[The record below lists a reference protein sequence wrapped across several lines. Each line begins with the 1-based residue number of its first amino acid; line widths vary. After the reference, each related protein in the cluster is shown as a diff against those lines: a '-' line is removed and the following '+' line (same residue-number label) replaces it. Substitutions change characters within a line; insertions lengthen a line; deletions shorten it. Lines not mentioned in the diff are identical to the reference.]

1 MAGHK
6 YSSKVFLYVALAAF
20 PSFIVALIL
29 LWQTDISHYGK
40 LLCSLLLGLSV
51 TGFSLAVKNQIN
63 FQLHTLTNLVEAIHQ
78 GDFSLRGIASAQ
90 DDPLAELV
98 QQINQLAESLRLQR
112 LASEEAYR
120 LLEKVIKEINV
131 AIIAFDGEQK
141 IKLVNPA
148 AEKLL
153 ANSSMKLIGKEANEV
168 KLALN
173 MFSKET
179 QVIEREFPGA
189 KGRWQVRLDTYRESG
204 EQRQLLFIN
213 DVKQVLRNE
222 ELKAWK
228 NIMRVISHE
237 VNNSLYPVSSLSQ
250 TLTSVVNQQPLA
262 DDWLDDVNQGLSIIG
277 ERSERLNEFI
287 KRYAKVAKLPE
298 PRKQHVTAISVVEKV
313 MQLFDK
319 ENIADETNLLN
330 SKLFVDPTM
339 LEHVL
344 INLIKNGFEAGDEV
358 VVSNLL
364 DSKRLTIRV
373 VDNGPG
379 ISNIDNLFVPF
390 YSTKEK
396 GSGIGLVLCRQIV
409 EAHEG
414 DISLTNIDGGG
425 CCAEISFPLSM
436 AQ

>member
-1 MAGHK
+1 MASHQ
-6 YSSKVFLYVALAAF
+6 YASKIFIYVALAAL
-20 PSFIVALIL
+20 PSLVVAIFL

-40 LLCSLLLGLSV
+40 LLCSLLLLLTV
-51 TGFSLAVKNQIN
+51 AGFSLAVKSQIN

-78 GDFSLRGIASAQ
+78 GDFSLRGVANAK

-120 LLEKVIKEINV
+120 LLDKAIKEINV
-131 AIIAFDGEQK
+131 AIFAFDGDEK

-148 AEKLL
+148 AERLMASASIKLV
-153 ANSSMKLIGKEANEV
+153 GKAAAQV
-168 KLALN
+168 GLSLDL
-173 MFSKET
+173 FSKET

-189 KGRWQVRLDTYRESG
+189 RGRWQIRLDTYREGG

-250 TLTSVVNQQPLA
+250 TLQSVVNQQPLA
-262 DDWLDDVNQGLSIIG
+262 DDWLDDVNQGLSIIS

-298 PRKQHVTAISVVEKV
+298 PRKQFLAVSPVVEKV

-319 ENIADETNLLN
+319 NHVINNAELDDIN
-330 SKLFVDPTM
+330 FYFDPTM
-339 LEHVL
+339 LEQVL
-344 INLIKNGFEAGDEV
+344 INLIKNGLEAGDKV
-358 VVSNLL
+358 VVSSEL
-364 DSKRLTIRV
+364 SSERV
-373 VDNGPG
+373 KIQLIDNGPG
-379 ISNIDNLFVPF
+379 INNLDNLFIPF

-409 EAHEG
+409 EAHGG
-414 DISLTNIDGGG
+414 DISLSNVDDGG
-425 CCAEISFPLSM
+425 CCAEISFPLPV
-436 AQ
+436 A